1 MKQIKNGRLII
12 VAAIAVVAL
21 LSVVFIGGAIDKN
34 ANGPM
39 GYVDIV
45 RLSSEFKPI
54 ADIQKI
60 IDTETQKMQDKF
72 DKETKNMKEEDK
84 QQTFIKYQQDLN
96 DRLIELKLDEKLQ
109 AAQNQLLSTI
119 SKVAQE
125 KGLSSVID
133 AGVIYYGNP
142 AFDIT
147 EAVIQAGAKIK

>member
-1 MKQIKNGRLII
+1 MKQIKNWRLVII
-12 VAAIAVVAL
+12 AAIAVVAL

-34 ANGPM
+34 ANGPI
-39 GYVDIV
+39 GYVDIM

-54 ADIQKI
+54 VDIQKT
-60 IDTETQKMQDKF
+60 IDVETQKMQDKF
-72 DKETKNMKEEDK
+72 DKETKNMKDDAK
-84 QQTFIKYQQDLN
+84 QEVFLKYQQDLN
-96 DRLIELKLDEKLQ
+96 DRIVELKLDEKLQ
-109 AAQNQLLSTI
+109 NAQNQLLSTI

-133 AGVIYYGNP
+133 AGVVYYGNP